1 MGNLGGTRG
10 EPASEPARLLT
21 GWPPLAFSKA
31 SHSILVQ
38 IDLIDKSPSL
48 LAPSTSLDIARPSA
62 KPPVHASL
70 RHALPTHD
78 AAGNGPSWKATLS
91 RNQPL
96 AGLLEAFGL
105 LIQQPY
111 RLRNA
116 LCGSQTLSNSS
127 GCNHG

>member
-1 MGNLGGTRG
+1 MRNLGGHSWG
-10 EPASEPARLLT
+10 NSSEPPRLFT
-21 GWPPLAFSKA
+21 GCPPIAFKA
-31 SHSILVQ
+31 PHSILVQ